1 MAWAVVCEGKS
12 KFILFQIMNIEIYA
26 EIFCTRAVVCCLAD
40 NERFE
45 EALELET
52 RLNLQMAKID
62 DLRSKVEV
70 YNNLNE
76 VVERLGNQP
85 LDIERMNRFLE
96 WKKLAELRIIK
107 ELKSLLA
114 KEKHDPFNKDEYLY
128 FSFVL
133 RYIYMSF
140 VRRTPNSGVNIY
152 AEVVHIRDS
161 KF

>member
-1 MAWAVVCEGKS
+1 MFRLYPDYELYVYKKRS
-12 KFILFQIMNIEIYA
+12 
-26 EIFCTRAVVCCLAD
+26 LAD

-76 VVERLGNQP
+76 
-85 LDIERMNRFLE
+85 
-96 WKKLAELRIIK
+96 
-107 ELKSLLA
+107 SLLA